1 MNVLNEIVKEI
12 GENYAVYLLRKALRE
27 EGRGFDIVVDDGS
40 PGFQSYS
47 GYDQDECDEDC
58 EYCDTCDW

>member
-1 MNVLNEIVKEI
+1 MNVLNEIVKVI
-12 GENYAVYLLRKALRE
+12 GENYAVYLLSKALRE
-27 EGRGFDIVVDDGS
+27 EDRGFDTVVDDGS

-47 GYDQDECDEDC
+47 GYDQDEYDEDY

>member
-12 GENYAVYLLRKALRE
+12 GENYAVYLLSKALRE
-27 EGRGFDIVVDDGS
+27 EGRGFDTVVDDGS

-47 GYDQDECDEDC
+47 GYDQDECDEDY

>member
-1 MNVLNEIVKEI
+1 MNVLNEIVEEI

-27 EGRGFDIVVDDGS
+27 ESRGFDIVVDDGS

-47 GYDQDECDEDC
+47 GYDQDEYDEDY
-58 EYCDTCDW
+58 EYCDDCDW

>member
-1 MNVLNEIVKEI
+1 MNVLDEIVKEI
-12 GENYAVYLLRKALRE
+12 GENYAVYLLSKALRE
-27 EGRGFDIVVDDGS
+27 ESRGFDTVIDDGS
-40 PGFQSYS
+40 PGFQSYG

>member
-1 MNVLNEIVKEI
+1 MSVLNAIIEEI
-12 GENYAVYLLRKALRE
+12 GENYAVYLLSKALRE
-27 EGRGFDIVVDDGS
+27 EGRGFDVVVDDGS